1 MVYNILR
8 KSRSFNFLMIH
19 FNNMSLRR
27 KIVLSY
33 FLFIFLLIGTLSMT
47 IYTVI
52 SRTILEQNTFSFS
65 QSFQQANSYLT
76 YKLQS
81 VSSSSDMLI
90 YNVTLNSIL
99 SRDMDDYSHMQQI
112 ADSKAILEL
121 LKNMQEN
128 DDIKL
133 ARIYVPDELSYSGNG
148 INIRPF
154 SQAAATVWWE
164 PLLQKK
170 GLHLFV
176 GDDSLEDESFGNKKR
191 ISLIRAM
198 YSQYDYSQL
207 SFILRLD
214 VPYDTIEDIL
224 DLADYTNDS
233 LTLIYNDQG
242 TVVAQSSGL
251 KSDYPFISKNNKL
264 LVPEIPMGEVTPLSF
279 DSSRYMA
286 LQSDI
291 SGIGWKMMTL
301 VPYTSFASGITT
313 LTKIIVGVSLL
324 ILLIAYFLSKPIA
337 YSITKRLDKLC
348 GFMQRATGGE
358 LVEVPDIIY
367 KDEIGILYENY
378 NFMISRIRSL
388 ISKNYQMGIEL
399 KSAEYKALQSQINP
413 HFLYNTL
420 DMISWLSYQN
430 KSEEITS
437 VVYALANFYKL
448 SLNKGKDIV
457 TLSDEINHLTY
468 FMKIQEF
475 RFSGKIKLNID
486 VPPEL
491 LQYSIPK
498 ITLQPIVENALF
510 HGILEKKSKSGS
522 ITVTGKRENELIC
535 LQITDDG
542 IGIPSEQLK
551 GLLEDKNHL
560 ETPDETGSHYGLHNI
575 NRRIRLQYGEAYGL
589 SFESISGKGTT
600 VSLLL
605 PAMHVD
611 EL

>member
-1 MVYNILR
+1 
-8 KSRSFNFLMIH
+8 
-19 FNNMSLRR
+19 
-27 KIVLSY
+27 
-33 FLFIFLLIGTLSMT
+33 
-47 IYTVI
+47 
-52 SRTILEQNTFSFS
+52 
-65 QSFQQANSYLT
+65 
-76 YKLQS
+76 
-81 VSSSSDMLI
+81 
-90 YNVTLNSIL
+90 
-99 SRDMDDYSHMQQI
+99 
-112 ADSKAILEL
+112 
-121 LKNMQEN
+121 
-128 DDIKL
+128 
-133 ARIYVPDELSYSGNG
+133 
-148 INIRPF
+148 
-154 SQAAATVWWE
+154 
-164 PLLQKK
+164 
-170 GLHLFV
+170 
-176 GDDSLEDESFGNKKR
+176 
-191 ISLIRAM
+191 
-198 YSQYDYSQL
+198 
-207 SFILRLD
+207 
-214 VPYDTIEDIL
+214 
-224 DLADYTNDS
+224 
-233 LTLIYNDQG
+233 
-242 TVVAQSSGL
+242 
-251 KSDYPFISKNNKL
+251 
-264 LVPEIPMGEVTPLSF
+264 MGEVTPLSF